1 MIRVLDHPLAVALGW
16 ALVHSL
22 WQGALLGGLAWG
34 ILRALKGR
42 RPQIRYLAGCLGLLL
57 MLAAPMATFVL
68 LAWERAVPVL
78 HAGMGADITL
88 VVDPAAPGGA
98 EALRPWLP
106 WVLQGWVAGVLMM
119 ALRLAGGWVWI
130 QRLRWRSAEDPG
142 EVWRTR
148 LAELARRMGMDRAVR
163 LVRSGAV
170 QAPLVLGWLR
180 PVIVVPAAAFAGMD
194 PRALEAVLAHELAH
208 IRRHD
213 YLVNLVQSCLEALLF
228 YHPAVWW
235 LSAQV
240 RAERE
245 HCCDDAAVAL
255 CGDRLAYARAL
266 ASLEGL
272 RQTPV
277 LNPNLAP
284 AATGGTLMSRIR
296 RLLIPALPPS
306 PAARTGLV
314 AALAVSVLGA
324 ATGLSLAPQAPPVP
338 PEPPKA
344 EAQQER
350 QIVAV
355 VAPEPGSPGEHLTVK
370 LKGKVKIQPEAKPEV
385 LLEEDGAS
393 LDLEGQDEGKARRYR
408 AERQGGTETRSWWL
422 EGQPQPVPDA
432 AAWAWLQRHL
442 KDLKIGSAGERFEWV
457 KGLKTLDFKGLE
469 DGDAHPFVWEE
480 DGAPGFPAEGIAEK
494 AKAVEAKAKAVE
506 TRAKALAE
514 ARKAGKDTELRKLE
528 ADLAREARELS
539 VEARKLASNRIR
551 IRKELHAHEGGA
563 DGQHEEVF
571 VFRGPSGNPEAFKVE
586 RGPKARKIVIR
597 SKGGDE
603 ASPVV
608 IAPRDPQVELQ
619 ALKQAVERIQKRI
632 DALQK
637 EVAPAK

>member
-1 MIRVLDHPLAVALGW
+1 MNLALDHPLATALGR

-22 WQGALLGGLAWG
+22 WQGALLGGVAWLA
-34 ILRALKGR
+34 LRALRGH
-42 RPQIRYLAGCLGLLL
+42 RPQARYLAACAGLLL
-57 MLAAPMATFVL
+57 MLAAPVATFAL
-68 LAWERAVPVL
+68 LAWEPAGPAP

-88 VVDPAAPGGA
+88 VMDPSAPLLSEG
-98 EALRPWLP
+98 LRPWLP
-106 WVLQGWVAGVLMM
+106 WVLQAWVAGVLVM
-119 ALRLAGGWVWI
+119 ALRLAGGWAWI

-142 EVWRTR
+142 EAWRTR
-148 LAELARRMGMDRAVR
+148 LAELARRMGVDRAVR
-163 LVRSGAV
+163 LVRSGSV
-170 QAPLVLGWLR
+170 QVPLVLGWLR

-255 CGDRLAYARAL
+255 CGDRLTYARAL
-266 ASLEGL
+266 ASLEAL
-272 RQTPV
+272 RQTPAP
-277 LNPNLAP
+277 NPKLAP

-324 ATGLSLAPQAPPVP
+324 ATGLSLAPQAPPAP

-344 EAQQER
+344 EVKQER

-355 VAPEPGSPGEHLTVK
+355 VAPGKGAKGDRLTVK
-370 LKGKVKIQPEAKPEV
+370 MKGKVKIQPESTPEV
-385 LLEEDGAS
+385 VLEEDGAY
-393 LDLEGQDEGKARRYR
+393 LDLEGRDEGKARRYR
-408 AERQGGTETRSWWL
+408 AERQGEAETRAWWV
-422 EGQPQPVPDA
+422 EGQPLPQPDA
-432 AAWAWLQRHL
+432 AAQAWLQRHL
-442 KDLKIGSAGERFEWV
+442 KELKDLPAMDRLEGL
-457 KGLKTLDFKGLE
+457 KGLKTLDFKGIE
-469 DGDAHPFVWEE
+469 PGDARSFAWV
-480 DGAPGFPAEGIAEK
+480 DGGAAGFPAEGIAEK
-494 AKAVEAKAKAVE
+494 AKAVEAKAKA
-506 TRAKALAE
+506 LAE
-514 ARKAGKDTELRKLE
+514 ARKAGKEAELRALE

-539 VEARKLASNRIR
+539 AEARKLAANRIR
-551 IRKELHAHEGGA
+551 LRKELHRIEGGK
-563 DGQHEEVF
+563 DGKDREVF
-571 VFRGPSGNPEAFKVE
+571 VFRGGPGGPEAFKVE
-586 RGPKARKIVIR
+586 RELKDRKIVIQR
-597 SKGGDE
+597 KDGE
-603 ASPVV
+603 EEIHVAVP
-608 IAPRDPQVELQ
+608 PRDPQVEIQ
-619 ALKQAVERIQKRI
+619 ALKQAVERLQKRI

-637 EVAPAK
+637 ETAPAK